1 MRTIDCVQGSDDWH
15 EARRG
20 MITGTKLEQ
29 AFKGSDALL
38 NELIAER
45 MATFRE
51 PEVSTKEMDKG
62 KALEPFAKKAYEQKT
77 GFEILDYG
85 IILNP
90 HRDDIGISPDGV
102 SRCGTKA
109 IEIKS
114 PNSKTH
120 IEYMRSD
127 KPPKKYFFQFLAYFL
142 NIHDLKELDFVSYDE
157 KNEVKP
163 LVIKTFTL
171 PDLLDFEYIRGKK
184 VNSIDD
190 MQEKV
195 FAFADKV
202 NKEYEDLIF

>member
-1 MRTIDCVQGSDDWH
+1 MITLDYEQGSDEWH

-45 MATFRE
+45 MTSFRE
-51 PEVSTKEMDKG
+51 PEVSVKEMDKG
-62 KALEPFAKKAYEQKT
+62 NALEPFARKAYEEKT
-77 GFEILDYG
+77 GLEVIEYG

-90 HRDDIGISPDGV
+90 KRDDVGLSPDGV
-102 SRCGTKA
+102 VKGNKKA

-120 IEYMRSD
+120 IEYMRSNL
-127 KPPKKYFFQFLAYFL
+127 PPKKYFFQFLAYFL
-142 NIHDLKELDFVSYDE
+142 NIPTLKELDFVSYDE

-171 PDLLDFEYIRGKK
+171 EDLLKFEYLKGKK
-184 VNSIDD
+184 VESMDNLK
-190 MQEKV
+190 EKV

-202 NKEYEDLIF
+202 NEEYDRLIF